1 MKKLLVYFYI
11 LSLMPVAIGG
21 LDAQNKASFE
31 LGNGLNF
38 SLNDGAYKFKIGG
51 MIQPSLNLDKMNSAK
66 PDYYFN
72 VKRSFFNISGTA
84 LKEKVSFLLQTDFSL
99 GSPLLDAWVAY
110 MPLKGMDITFGQKQS
125 IANNREMLIMEDKF
139 QFGDRSILS
148 TAFSGSG
155 REFGLF
161 ISQKMAIKNIGFVP
175 QMAVTSGDG
184 RNSFGID
191 SRDTDKGGLKYSG
204 RIDLYPLGFF
214 TAGNE
219 DLIADLAHEKK
230 LKMVVGGAASY
241 NDGASS
247 SVGEGHGD
255 FELYDVNGTPK
266 FPDYRKFYGDILVK
280 YRGFSFLGEL
290 AMTSATSLNGSYT
303 ATSISSPLVP
313 TQISQY
319 LALGTAFNT
328 QLGYVTKNGYA
339 LDLRYDALMPEF
351 GNNVNSIIKETTGM
365 TVGLS
370 KYFKQNNLKLQT
382 SFSSFSY
389 GDNTSQLS
397 GSIIIQLMF

>member
-1 MKKLLVYFYI
+1 MKKLFVYFYI
-11 LSLMPVAIGG
+11 LGLIPVALVG
-21 LDAQNKASFE
+21 LQAQNTANFE

-38 SLNDGAYKFKIGG
+38 SLNDGAYQFKIGG
-51 MIQPSLNLDKMNSAK
+51 MIQPSLNLEMMNSAK

-110 MPLKGMDITFGQKQS
+110 MPLKDLNIAFGQKQS

-139 QFGDRSILS
+139 QFADRSLLS
-148 TAFSGSG
+148 TELSGSG

-161 ISQKMAIKNIGFVP
+161 ISQKIALKNIGLVP
-175 QMAVTSGDG
+175 QVAVTSGDG

-191 SRDTDKGGLKYSG
+191 SRDSDKGGLKYSG

-214 TAGNE
+214 TAGNG
-219 DLIADLAHEKK
+219 DLIADLEHEKK
-230 LKMVVGGAASY
+230 LKLVVGGAASY

-255 FELYDVNGTPK
+255 FQLYDANGTPK

-303 ATSISSPLVP
+303 VASNSSPLVP

-328 QLGYVTKNGYA
+328 QLGYVTKSGYA

-365 TVGLS
+365 TIGLS
-370 KYFKQNNLKLQT
+370 KYFKHNNLKLQT

-397 GSIIIQLMF
+397 GSFLVQLVF

>member
-1 MKKLLVYFYI
+1 MKKQLVYFCVLVFI
-11 LSLMPVAIGG
+11 TIAIGD
-21 LDAQNKASFE
+21 LHAQNKASFE

-51 MIQPSLNLDKMNSAK
+51 MIQPSLNMEKMNSAN

-72 VKRSFFNISGTA
+72 VKRSYFNISGMA
-84 LKEKVSFLLQTDFSL
+84 LKEKVSFFLQTDFSL

-110 MPLKGMDITFGQKQS
+110 MPLKNLNIAFGQKQS
-125 IANNREMLIMEDKF
+125 IANNREMLIMEDKL
-139 QFGDRSILS
+139 QFADRSLLS
-148 TAFSGSG
+148 TKLSGAG

-161 ISQKMAIKNIGFVP
+161 VSQKLVLKNIGFVP
-175 QMAVTSGDG
+175 QVAITSGDG
-184 RNSFGID
+184 RNSFGVD
-191 SRDTDKGGLKYSG
+191 SRDSDKGGLKYSG
-204 RIDLYPLGFF
+204 RLDIYPLGYF

-219 DLIADLAHEKK
+219 DLVADLVHEKK
-230 LKMVVGGAASY
+230 IKMVVGGAASY

-255 FELYDVNGTPK
+255 FQLYDASGAAK

-290 AMTSATSLNGSYT
+290 AMTSATSLDGSYT
-303 ATSISSPLVP
+303 AASISSPLIP
-313 TQISQY
+313 MQISEY

-328 QLGYVTKNGYA
+328 QLGYVTKSGYA

-351 GNNVNSIIKETTGM
+351 GSNVNSIVKETSGL
-365 TVGLS
+365 TVGFS

-382 SFSSFSY
+382 SFSSLSY
-389 GDNTSQLS
+389 GDNTSQLL
-397 GSIIIQLMF
+397 GSFIVQFVF